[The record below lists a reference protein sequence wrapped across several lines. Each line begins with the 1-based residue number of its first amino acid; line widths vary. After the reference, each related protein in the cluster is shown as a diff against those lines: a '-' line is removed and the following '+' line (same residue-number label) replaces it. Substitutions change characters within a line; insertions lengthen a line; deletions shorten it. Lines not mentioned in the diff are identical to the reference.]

1 AWPARELSIRLIL
14 DRALGARTARH
25 ERLFECNSLRLMA
38 ALARDGGCIA
48 FQTLFGIERDIAEKT
63 LVFIPLADRKLPPSR
78 LTLVHRPGLDRKTA
92 AGAFLD
98 LAKQQLPK
106 IFDVRKK

>member
-1 AWPARELSIRLIL
+1 
-14 DRALGARTARH
+14 
-25 ERLFECNSLRLMA
+25 
-38 ALARDGGCIA
+38 
-48 FQTLFGIERDIAEKT
+48 
-63 LVFIPLADRKLPPSR
+63 

-106 IFDVRKK
+106 IADVRK